1 VSNAKRERARCA
13 AVVAFALTAAAYA
26 QQHCGPGV
34 TVTEFMI
41 GRIMT
46 P

>member
-1 VSNAKRERARCA
+1 MKERARSA

-26 QQHCGPGV
+26 QEDCGPGV
-34 TVTEFMI
+34 TITELMI
-41 GRIMT
+41 RQIMM